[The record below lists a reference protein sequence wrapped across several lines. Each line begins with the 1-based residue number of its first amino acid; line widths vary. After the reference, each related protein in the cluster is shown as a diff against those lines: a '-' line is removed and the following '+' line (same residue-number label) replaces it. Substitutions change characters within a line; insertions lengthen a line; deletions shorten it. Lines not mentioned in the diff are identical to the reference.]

1 MANHIIQGKLI
12 ITTNM
17 SVPKGYKMTTGETQF
32 DDSKFYDMTAR
43 DSKAE
48 GGQKFKMSADG
59 EGETGRIKHSEK
71 KDDTRG
77 KI

>member
-1 MANHIIQGKLI
+1 
-12 ITTNM
+12 
-17 SVPKGYKMTTGETQF
+17 MTADEPQF
-32 DDSKFYDMTAR
+32 EDSKFYDMTAR

-59 EGETGRIKHSEK
+59 GEETGRISHSEH
-71 KDDTRG
+71 KDTTRG